1 MGIEED
7 AKSKAEDAAKREE
20 ALKKTEEERRKEKES
35 EEGLKERAATP
46 QAYRASTPPTHL
58 SNSMKQ
64 KSPKDMQAAMQ
75 RKKGIK
81 NPTED
86 SIQKVQRE
94 LEAAFL

>member
-1 MGIEED
+1 M
-7 AKSKAEDAAKREE
+7 SKEDAA
-20 ALKKTEEERRKEKES
+20 EKES
-35 EEGLKERAATP
+35 KEGLKKRAEND
-46 QAYRASTPPTHL
+46 ASTPPTHL